1 MQLRRHGKC
10 LHVPRSNAL
19 SEIFER
25 YRRSLAQADLE
36 SFEALC
42 FHHAETVAAPY
53 SRLLNAP
60 RIQDHAVA
68 RALVERA
75 YENSAQAIHE
85 AYATDKE
92 CGAKIF
98 AYALAS
104 LCEGPGCIPSL
115 ISVYGPD
122 RDGKADSFECN
133 IQHERGGAI
142 NSNFTATY
150 GGLTCDS
157 YYYYEEPFGKDSS
170 VTFSTDHLT
179 DEGVEFAK
187 WLFSERI
194 EALRRR
200 G

>member
-1 MQLRRHGKC
+1 M
-10 LHVPRSNAL
+10 

-25 YRRSLAQADLE
+25 YRRSLAEADLE

-75 YENSAQAIHE
+75 YENSAQAIHD
-85 AYATDKE
+85 AYATDTE

-133 IQHERGGAI
+133 ILHERGGAI
-142 NSNFTATY
+142 NSNFSVFY
-150 GGLTCDS
+150 GCGLTCDS

-187 WLFSERI
+187 WLFADRI

-200 G
+200 E